1 MNNQTQEQSEGFLK
15 VKAMIRMVHR
25 AIVTEPKR
33 SRMEIYEEIGQIYDL
48 GSSLVRLRYSAWLK
62 NGDECLVPKIKG
74 RKKGDGKFLSDERES
89 EVRKLIT
96 DSTPDQM
103 KMPFAL
109 WNRQAVQ
116 ELIYSRYG
124 ISLVI
129 TAVGKTRL
137 LSRTLRTNFAATHL
151 VARLLLLQVRASA
164 SIFTWYRR
172 LATKARYVSNCIP
185 RQLTS
190 SDSRI
195 S

>member
-1 MNNQTQEQSEGFLK
+1 
-15 VKAMIRMVHR
+15 
-25 AIVTEPKR
+25 
-33 SRMEIYEEIGQIYDL
+33 MEIYEEIGQIYDL

-62 NGDECLVPKIKG
+62 NGDKCLVPKIKG

-129 TAVGKTRL
+129 TAVGKYLKKWGFTVQVPTIKKPGQRPPEVKAWLEKEYPEIQAQAMQEDAGIWWGRDCCPELSEPTSRL
-137 LSRTLRTNFAATHL
+137 LTSWQDSFCYRSAQ
-151 VARLLLLQVRASA
+151 ARPYSHG
-164 SIFTWYRR
+164 IGG
-172 LATKARYVSNCIP
+172 
-185 RQLTS
+185 
-190 SDSRI
+190 
-195 S
+195 